1 MLLVQLNLGRGG
13 SRGLS
18 ETLSHVLKLAS
29 QVGPLALGLGASL
42 PLGLQLLLGPLLVG
56 NGLLGDLQLSLN
68 LPPLLLNVGAAT
80 LLLLQR
86 GLQLIQGALK
96 LALDLVEMSH
106 LVLGSGQILSGLGC
120 VLADVLLL
128 LVQLVDHLVLVGDL
142 VVQAADGVITVGLLL
157 LDLLDGHLDIVN
169 VLLHSGALLL
179 QQLFLGQGILTGSLL
194 GNEGILGVGQV
205 HLQAGDGSGGLGL
218 LVVVDREVALLLLQL
233 SQKGLLL
240 LLDGDVLLKKTVLG
254 LQLLVVLAPGG
265 VSLGLKLLQLLLG
278 VGQADQAPGLLDD
291 DEPSPV
297 PHAEEL
303 PKVPLGN
310 LDQLPLVE
318 LLLVDSST
326 DPLEG
331 LSLDEPDPL
340 DDQLVTLL
348 LKSTKGSSAEEDEGV
363 AEPVP
368 LAVEGNAVHEGID
381 SRLVVGGGLDGVLA
395 QARVAKL
402 EVGVEHPVGESTHA
416 DPDALE
422 HTVASQLVH
431 DQWGLH
437 LAGLLVGVGHKAT
450 HKVGLARVEGGHQL
464 NQGDQVDGGDSLA
477 ATLLLLLALLLGS
490 GGGLARVVFPE
501 ENQQGVS
508 GLALHDLDHR
518 VVDGVLV
525 LLKPSSDIVR
535 HDTGVVGDGKVGV
548 LVSL

>member
-1 MLLVQLNLGRGG
+1 M
-13 SRGLS
+13 
-18 ETLSHVLKLAS
+18 
-29 QVGPLALGLGASL
+29 
-42 PLGLQLLLGPLLVG
+42 
-56 NGLLGDLQLSLN
+56 
-68 LPPLLLNVGAAT
+68 
-80 LLLLQR
+80 
-86 GLQLIQGALK
+86 
-96 LALDLVEMSH
+96 
-106 LVLGSGQILSGLGC
+106 
-120 VLADVLLL
+120 
-128 LVQLVDHLVLVGDL
+128 
-142 VVQAADGVITVGLLL
+142 VGLLL
-157 LDLLDGHLDIVN
+157 LDLLDGHLDIID
-169 VLLHSGALLL
+169 VLLHGGALLL
-179 QQLFLGQGILTGSLL
+179 QQLLLGQGILTGSLL
-194 GNEGILGVGQV
+194 GNEGLLGVGKV
-205 HLQAGDGSGGLGL
+205 HLQAGDGSSGLGL
-218 LVVVDREVALLLLQL
+218 LVVVDGKVALLLLQL

-265 VSLGLKLLQLLLG
+265 VGLGLKLLQLLLG
-278 VGQADQAPGLLDD
+278 VGQTDQAPGLLDD
-291 DEPSPV
+291 DEPPPV

-303 PKVPLGN
+303 PEVPLGN

-348 LKSTKGSSAEEDEGV
+348 LEGTKGSSTEEDKGV

-368 LAVEGNAVHEGID
+368 LAVEGNAVHESID
-381 SRLVVGGGLDGVLA
+381 SSLVVGGGLDGILA

-464 NQGDQVDGGDSLA
+464 DQGDEVDGGDSLA
-477 ATLLLLLALLLGS
+477 ATLLLLALLLGS

-501 ENQQGVS
+501 ENQQGA
-508 GLALHDLDHR
+508 GGGGLHDLDHG

-525 LLKPSSDIVR
+525 LLKPSSD
-535 HDTGVVGDGKVGV
+535 VVGHDASVVRDGKVSV
-548 LVSL
+548 LVGLGRWRWTS

>member
-1 MLLVQLNLGRGG
+1 M
-13 SRGLS
+13 
-18 ETLSHVLKLAS
+18 
-29 QVGPLALGLGASL
+29 
-42 PLGLQLLLGPLLVG
+42 
-56 NGLLGDLQLSLN
+56 
-68 LPPLLLNVGAAT
+68 AT

-86 GLQLIQGALK
+86 GLELIEGALK

-106 LVLGSGQILSGLGC
+106 LVLGGGQILSGLGR

-142 VVQAADGVITVGLLL
+142 VVQAADGVVTVGLLL

-169 VLLHSGALLL
+169 GLLHGGALLL
-179 QQLFLGQGILTGSLL
+179 QQLLLSQGILTGSLL

-205 HLQAGDGSGGLGL
+205 HLQAGDGGGGLGL
-218 LVVVDREVALLLLQL
+218 LVVVDGEVALLLLQL
-233 SQKGLLL
+233 SQKSLLL
-240 LLDGDVLLKKTVLG
+240 LLDGDVLLQQTVLG

-265 VSLGLKLLQLLLG
+265 VGLGLQLLQLFLG

-291 DEPSPV
+291 DEPAPV
-297 PHAEEL
+297 PHAEER
-303 PKVPLGN
+303 PEVPLGN

-340 DDQLVTLL
+340 DDKLVTLL
-348 LKSTKGSSAEEDEGV
+348 LESTKGASAEEDEGV

-368 LAVEGNAVHEGID
+368 LAVEGNSVHD
-381 SRLVVGGGLDGVLA
+381 SVDSSLVVGGGLDGVLA

-422 HTVASQLVH
+422 HTIASQLVH

-464 NQGDQVDGGDSLA
+464 DQGDEVDGGDSLA

-490 GGGLARVVFPE
+490 GSRLARVVFPE
-501 ENQQGVS
+501 ENQQGAS
-508 GLALHDLDHR
+508 GGGLHHLDDG

-525 LLKPSSDIVR
+525 LLKPSSDVVG
-535 HDTGVVGDGKVGV
+535 HDASVVGDCKVSV
-548 LVSL
+548 LVGLGLGL